1 PKVMTVA
8 TIVASLMVILLPVF
22 SGERTGIEIMRPI
35 AVPVVGG
42 MISSLIHILIVTP
55 VLFFSLRKRQ
65 LGLTPQNL

>member
-1 PKVMTVA
+1 
-8 TIVASLMVILLPVF
+8 VILLPVF

-55 VLFFSLRKRQ
+55 VLFFSLRKREM
-65 LGLTPQNL
+65 GSSSRTF